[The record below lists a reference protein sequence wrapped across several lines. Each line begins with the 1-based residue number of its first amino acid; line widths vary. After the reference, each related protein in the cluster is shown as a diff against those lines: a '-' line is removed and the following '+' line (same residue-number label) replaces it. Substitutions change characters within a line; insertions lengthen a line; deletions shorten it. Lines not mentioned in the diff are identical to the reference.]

1 MTMPFRAFAAV
12 CQPTLEATTED
23 GTVLQAVPCVL
34 HLLRWTPVP
43 VYVPATEARAMI
55 DAYENLEWHVV
66 GDYDDIL
73 RPVYHNGVLTLLS
86 RGRHMPETVK
96 REFQEWANEYVR
108 THAKTPII
116 PRTEI
121 AYQRNSYTTTHTCLF
136 TYEQLET
143 YTNDRLRKH
152 HR

>member
-1 MTMPFRAFAAV
+1 MKFRAFNAV

-43 VYVPATEARAMI
+43 VYVPSTEARAMI
-55 DAYENLEWHVV
+55 DAHEQLEWHVV
-66 GDYDDIL
+66 GDYDDVL
-73 RPVYHNGVLTLLS
+73 RPVYHEGVLTLTP
-86 RGRHMPETVK
+86 RGKHMPEHIK
-96 REFQEWANEYVR
+96 HELQDWANKYVSEHPR
-108 THAKTPII
+108 TPMI
-116 PRTEI
+116 PRTEV
-121 AYQRNSYTTTHTCLF
+121 AYRRNNYTTTHTCLF